1 MKHKGVIF
9 VTGAG
14 SGIGLET
21 VERLIHEGY
30 AVGACDINIERL
42 KAISSDSLISFE
54 LDVRN
59 KAAIDHAVTSTV
71 QKFSMLTGVVAC
83 VGVFPQRP
91 FLEIDEN
98 LWDFTFDVN
107 LKGALFTSQAVI
119 PYLRVSGKGSIV
131 FYSSSAA
138 RYGTANGTHYASSK
152 GGILGLA
159 RVLAVEVAQENI
171 RVNVISPGIT
181 DTPQPRG
188 NMTVDQID
196 EWVKHIPLQRIGLPK
211 DMVEASLFLL
221 EDDSSFI
228 TGQDL
233 RINGGAL
240 IF

>member
-1 MKHKGVIF
+1 MKYKGVVF

-14 SGIGLET
+14 SGIGFAT

-30 AVGACDINIERL
+30 AVGACDINIDSL
-42 KAISSDSLISFE
+42 KAISSDSLLSFE
-54 LDVRN
+54 LDTRN
-59 KAAIDHAVTSTV
+59 KAAIDQAVTSTV
-71 QKFSMLTGVVAC
+71 QQFKMLTGLVAC
-83 VGVFPQRP
+83 AGVFPQRP
-91 FLEIDEN
+91 FLEINED

-107 LKGALFTSQAVI
+107 LKGSFFVSQAVL
-119 PYLRVSGKGSIV
+119 PHFRKSGKGSIV
-131 FYSSSAA
+131 LYSSSAA
-138 RYGTANGTHYASSK
+138 RYGTANGTHYAASK
-152 GGILGLA
+152 GGILGLS
-159 RVLAVEVAQENI
+159 RVLAVEVAHENI

-188 NMTVDQID
+188 NMTANRID
-196 EWVKHIPLQRIGLPK
+196 EWVKSIPLQRIGLPE